1 MSDGVW
7 ARGMRKRCEEFIR
20 SRPVIFLLFTVKAA
34 NPGPAA
40 PPYSRSSRNG
50 VPS

>member
-1 MSDGVW
+1 MGK
-7 ARGMRKRCEEFIR
+7 ALRGMGKRREEFIR
-20 SRPVIFLLFTVKAA
+20 SRPVIFLLLTEKAG